1 MNTATQTPAHDTA
14 SAIDGR
20 GPGGMWKVAWRL
32 HRRTVGI
39 TVLASLALIGIAVAF
54 RLTFD
59 AAARKYLG
67 ASYRTCVVDGQ
78 CPDGF
83 AMQVIDHFY
92 WWALLQSVLVIVPA
106 AAGVLIGVSAF
117 AREID
122 QRTMVLAVTQSVGR
136 LRWWAVTLTVAG
148 LPLVAMMIPI
158 GFVLQWASQ
167 AHPWFS
173 EPSFGIPY
181 FAIFAFVPAA
191 LALAGVAIGA
201 FTGVLLRG
209 SLAGL
214 VVGLI
219 VAAAVG
225 GSVEAVRP
233 HLLTPVTTVYP
244 ADNQAYPSTLAGAD
258 SWYVDSGWLDA
269 QSREV
274 DFDGCSY
281 DGAATEAEIDTAW
294 VTCLADAGITNRFE
308 EALPG
313 DRLGDL
319 RLAVSTLLVG
329 LAALFLA
336 AGAAVVRR
344 RAVR

>member
-1 MNTATQTPAHDTA
+1 MSATETRVAGDALAT
-14 SAIDGR
+14 DGR
-20 GPGGMWKVAWRL
+20 GPGGMWRVAFRL
-32 HRRTVGI
+32 HRRTVSV
-39 TVLASLALIGIAVAF
+39 TVIASLALIGIAVAF

-67 ASYRTCVVDGQ
+67 ASYPTCLVGGQ

-92 WWALLQSVLVIVPA
+92 WWNLLRSVLVLVPA

-122 QRTMVLAVTQSVGR
+122 QHTMVFAVTQSVGR

-148 LPLVAMMIPI
+148 LPLVALMIPI

-167 AHPWFS
+167 AHPWFV
-173 EPSFGIPY
+173 EPSFGIPS

-201 FTGVLLRG
+201 LTGVLLRG

-219 VAAAVG
+219 VAAVVG
-225 GSVEAVRP
+225 SGVEAVRP

-269 QSREV
+269 QGREV
-274 DFDGCSY
+274 EFGACGY
-281 DGAATEAEIDTAW
+281 DGAATEAEAEAAW
-294 VTCLADAGITNRFE
+294 TRCLADAGIVNRFE
-308 EALPG
+308 NALPA
-313 DRLGDL
+313 DRLTDL
-319 RLAVSTLLVG
+319 RLAVSALLAG